1 MKPAIGARG
10 SLARTL
16 VESGNVLFARVEP
29 LGLAGFVLGSG
40 DNTYEVRLVRTRALE
55 ATSSCPDFLKTG
67 ELCKHGVA
75 LLVALKQEAVQIEPA
90 VRSSDLRSSD
100 PAGQTAGQSESTSST
115 TTLLR
120 ALRLAEREAKDA
132 KIEADAE
139 SKGLWS
145 ALHSLQAKHDRLT
158 AKLQEV
164 TGGLR
169 GVGTALDILGA
180 YETLLQWTNEIDRA
194 QTYVCVIAFTFDL
207 LQVVNALMKAR
218 KRLGPHVRVIFDR
231 NMFNSNQTKNQ
242 RPAAIQL
249 RANGVQVRT
258 GPVGRVHAKVLLTDS
273 VIMLGSTNST
283 AASQQN
289 EEWTVAIE
297 PTDEGSR
304 TSLERYNRLWS
315 ASQDMVA

>member
-1 MKPAIGARG
+1 MPTKRY
-10 SLARTL
+10 S
-16 VESGNVLFARVEP
+16 
-29 LGLAGFVLGSG
+29 
-40 DNTYEVRLVRTRALE
+40 
-55 ATSSCPDFLKTG
+55 
-67 ELCKHGVA
+67 
-75 LLVALKQEAVQIEPA
+75 
-90 VRSSDLRSSD
+90 
-100 PAGQTAGQSESTSST
+100 
-115 TTLLR
+115 
-120 ALRLAEREAKDA
+120 
-132 KIEADAE
+132 
-139 SKGLWS
+139 
-145 ALHSLQAKHDRLT
+145 
-158 AKLQEV
+158 
-164 TGGLR
+164 
-169 GVGTALDILGA
+169 
-180 YETLLQWTNEIDRA
+180 EIDRA

-273 VIMLGSTNST
+273 VIMLGSTNWT

-297 PTDEGSR
+297 PTGEGSR